1 FSGAIEDW
9 LSFRDLFL
17 SVINRHHTIT
27 DVEKLHYL
35 RTSLQDEAS
44 KLVRDIPL
52 IHGNFERAWVTL
64 REFYENQRVLV
75 RSNFAAFTALAKMK
89 SESAIELRRI
99 FHGMTNTVNAQES
112 LGRPIA
118 THGMDLFVH
127 IAVELLDP
135 QTRRDWETTIRTSS
149 KFPEYD
155 TFRTFVIEKMRSLE
169 ALSPVSSKS
178 ESKTSQAKANGT
190 RSAKSNHAKTTSGSG
205 SCVVCKNSHYLM
217 GCSEFRAKTPSE
229 RKSIVESK
237 NLCSNCLGNH
247 FIAKCPSTKT
257 CIICNV
263 KHHSLLHDGTSKPA
277 VAEASTLTAVQHG
290 DDRKAI
296 LLATARLS
304 ITDRHGNQQPV
315 RALIDQGSEARGK
328 VTLQLTSKV
337 TGATVTAVAVV
348 LPHLSLYHGTGLRQI
363 DAWPHLLNLQL
374 ADPQFS
380 ATDPV
385 ELLLGAEVCSVI
397 LEEGLRKGDPE
408 EPIAQ
413 RTAFGW
419 IISGGATAAL
429 LHGAS
434 SCHAAI
440 DHELTSL
447 VQKFWKQEAVTK
459 PVAALTPAEQECEE
473 HFVRTHL
480 RLPSGRYMVRLP
492 WSTPPADLHET
503 RQAALHLLRS
513 MERKSA
519 KDPRFGE
526 LYQAFLKEYED
537 LEHMTVAA
545 APQQGE
551 QVVYLPHHGV
561 LKEASTTTKLRV
573 VFNGSQRVSTGE
585 TLNSFLHVGANLVPP
600 LADVLLRW
608 RRLVRDNSGH

>member
-1 FSGAIEDW
+1 
-9 LSFRDLFL
+9 
-17 SVINRHHTIT
+17 
-27 DVEKLHYL
+27 
-35 RTSLQDEAS
+35 
-44 KLVRDIPL
+44 
-52 IHGNFERAWVTL
+52 
-64 REFYENQRVLV
+64 
-75 RSNFAAFTALAKMK
+75 
-89 SESAIELRRI
+89 
-99 FHGMTNTVNAQES
+99 
-112 LGRPIA
+112 
-118 THGMDLFVH
+118 
-127 IAVELLDP
+127 
-135 QTRRDWETTIRTSS
+135 
-149 KFPEYD
+149 
-155 TFRTFVIEKMRSLE
+155 MRSLE
-169 ALSPVSSKS
+169 ALSPVTSKG
-178 ESKTSQAKANGT
+178 ESKTSQAKASGT

-247 FIAKCPSTKT
+247 PIAKCPSTKT
-257 CIICNV
+257 CIICNA
-263 KHHSLLHDGTSKPA
+263 KHHSLLHDGTSKPV

-315 RALIDQGSEARGK
+315 RALIDQGSEVSLISEALAQRLKLQRSKSTFTIFGIGGTRSGQARGK
-328 VTLQLTSKV
+328 VTLQLTSKAQACDRS
-337 TGATVTAVAVV
+337 TPGRTSSTFNWLILSS
-348 LPHLSLYHGTGLRQI
+348 LPLIQSSCYSAPRSAQSSSRRAFEKAILRR
-363 DAWPHLLNLQL
+363 PL
-374 ADPQFS
+374 
-380 ATDPV
+380 
-385 ELLLGAEVCSVI
+385 
-397 LEEGLRKGDPE
+397 
-408 EPIAQ
+408 

-419 IISGGATAAL
+419 IISGGATAAS

-447 VQKFWKQEAVTK
+447 VQGFWEQEAETK

-473 HFVRTHL
+473 HFVRTHH
-480 RLPSGRYMVRLP
+480 RLPAGRYMVRLP

-503 RQAALHLLRS
+503 RHAALHLLRS

-545 APQQGE
+545 APQQGV
-551 QVVYLPHHGV
+551 VVYLPHHGV
-561 LKEASTTTKLRV
+561 LKEASNTTKLRV

-585 TLNSFLHVGANLVPP
+585 TLNSFLHVGANLVPS

-608 RRLVRDNSGH
+608 RRHLFAMIADIEKMYRQVLVHPDDRDYQRIVWRPTPTSEVLDYRTNTVTYE

>member
-1 FSGAIEDW
+1 MQRGTLTDWATCLTQTEGSGNAATASAREATPHNLLPRINLPQFSGAIENW

-35 RTSLQDEAS
+35 RTSLQDEAA

-75 RSNFAAFTALAKMK
+75 RSNFAAFTALAKIK
-89 SESAIELRRI
+89 SKSAIELRRI
-99 FHGMTNTVNAQES
+99 FHSMTNTVNAQES

-135 QTRRDWETTIRTSS
+135 QTRRDWETAIRTSS
-149 KFPEYD
+149 KPPEYD
-155 TFRTFVIEKMRSLE
+155 TFRTFVIEKMRSLK
-169 ALSPVSSKS
+169 ALSPVTSKG
-178 ESKTSQAKANGT
+178 ESKTSQAKASGT

-205 SCVVCKNSHYLM
+205 NCVVCKNSHYLM
-217 GCSEFRAKTPSE
+217 GCSDFRAKTSSE

-237 NLCSNCLGNH
+237 NLCFNCLGNH
-247 FIAKCPSTKT
+247 PITKCPSTKT
-257 CIICNV
+257 CIICNA

-277 VAEASTLTAVQHG
+277 VAEASTLTAVQHD

-315 RALIDQGSEARGK
+315 RALIDQGSEVSLISEALAQRLKLQRSKSTFAIFGIGGTRSGQARGK
-328 VTLQLTSKV
+328 VTLQLTSNV

-363 DAWPHLLNLQL
+363 DAWPHILNFQL

-385 ELLLGAEVCSVI
+385 ELLLGAEVCSVV

-408 EPIAQ
+408 APIAQ

-419 IISGGATAAL
+419 IISGGATAAS

-434 SCHAAI
+434 SC
-440 DHELTSL
+440 
-447 VQKFWKQEAVTK
+447 
-459 PVAALTPAEQECEE
+459 
-473 HFVRTHL
+473 
-480 RLPSGRYMVRLP
+480 RYR
-492 WSTPPADLHET
+492 
-503 RQAALHLLRS
+503 
-513 MERKSA
+513 
-519 KDPRFGE
+519 PR
-526 LYQAFLKEYED
+526 A
-537 LEHMTVAA
+537 H
-545 APQQGE
+545 
-551 QVVYLPHHGV
+551 
-561 LKEASTTTKLRV
+561 
-573 VFNGSQRVSTGE
+573 
-585 TLNSFLHVGANLVPP
+585 
-600 LADVLLRW
+600 
-608 RRLVRDNSGH
+608 